1 MLHLLIA
8 SVLLLLGSAALFL
21 FRKRLGLFLSVGG
34 FYLLTVF
41 YMAFGFDP
49 PAPASVFKLFTGTSF
64 LAVLLYITSSEAA
77 LEDFW
82 GPIRSIIVNPSRK
95 PVLIALLV
103 GLPGLV
109 AWQAMEAAR
118 PSEDPPPKVRSVHP
132 SPPSTIEFTAPG
144 SSEAKTIDLLKGD
157 NPLRALEESDP
168 AAFTEAVV
176 RGKVVYYENCY
187 YCHGDDLAADGHYAN
202 AFSPPPANFQ
212 DPGVIPMLQE
222 TFLFW
227 RIAKGGP
234 GLPDAGT
241 PWDSSMP
248 VWEKMLSADEI
259 WSVILFL
266 SDYTGYKPRGRE
278 EHEGAH

>member
-1 MLHLLIA
+1 MLMLTALGVYLA
-8 SVLLLLGSAALFL
+8 FLVLLFLL
-21 FRKRLGLFLSVGG
+21 RKRVGLFWTAGG
-34 FYLLTVF
+34 FFAATMV
-41 YMAFGFDP
+41 YMKMGFDP
-49 PAPASVFKLFTGTSF
+49 PVPASVVAMYALV
-64 LAVLLYITSSEAA
+64 LVCAVLLYVTSSEEGSKAFFA
-77 LEDFW
+77 
-82 GPIRSIIVNPSRK
+82 PIVAVIVEKRLRF
-95 PVLIALLV
+95 VRLALLLA
-103 GLPGLV
+103 LPGLI
-109 AWQAMEAAR
+109 AWQSYEAAL
-118 PSEDPPPKVRSVHP
+118 PPEAAPPKTRSVHP
-132 SPPSTIEFTAPG
+132 SPPNTITYQGPG
-144 SSEAKTIDLLKGD
+144 DTEQTTVDIIKDD
-157 NPLRALEESDP
+157 NPLRALETSDP
-168 AAFTEAVV
+168 DAFEAKVEL
-176 RGKVVYYENCY
+176 GKKIYYENCY